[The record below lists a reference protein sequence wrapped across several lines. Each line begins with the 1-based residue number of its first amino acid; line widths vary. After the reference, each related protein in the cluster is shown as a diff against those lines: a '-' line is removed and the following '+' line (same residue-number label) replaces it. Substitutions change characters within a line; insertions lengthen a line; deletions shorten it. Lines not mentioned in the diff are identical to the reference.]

1 MKAIRD
7 AQSDAINDTCTYCG
21 SFVDVGA
28 VIEADD
34 TQLKVS
40 FSGDEAQSQ
49 AEALAERAVSRF
61 PKTSFDIKPL
71 EDGVELVLTF
81 DVSVEK
87 MIFQMSN

>member
-34 TQLKVS
+34 TELKVN
-40 FSGDEAQSQ
+40 FAGDDAEAQAQ
-49 AEALAERAVSRF
+49 TLADRAVSRF
-61 PKTSFDIKPL
+61 PKTQFAINPQA
-71 EDGVELVLTF
+71 DGVELVLTF

-87 MIFQMSN
+87 MIFQLAN

>member
-34 TQLKVS
+34 TELKVN
-40 FSGDEAQSQ
+40 FAGDDAHAQ
-49 AEALAERAVSRF
+49 AEALAQRAISRF
-61 PKTSFDIKPL
+61 AKTQFAINPQA
-71 EDGVELVLTF
+71 DGVELVLTF

-87 MIFQMSN
+87 MIFQLSI

>member
-34 TQLKVS
+34 TELKVN
-40 FSGDEAQSQ
+40 FTGEDAQAQ
-49 AEALAERAVSRF
+49 AEALAGRAVGRF
-61 PKTSFDIKPL
+61 PKTRSVVNPQA
-71 EDGVELVLTF
+71 DGVELVLTF

-87 MIFQMSN
+87 MIFQMSL